1 MKKKVY
7 KLKEDKEEFS
17 VKIENGVYIVYG
29 PAIEKLMARVNVLD
43 NESLAYFQKNLENLG
58 VNARL
63 KKMGINEGDT
73 VKLEDWEFEWY
84 E

>member
-1 MKKKVY
+1 
-7 KLKEDKEEFS
+7 
-17 VKIENGVYIVYG
+17 
-29 PAIEKLMARVNVLD
+29 MARVNVLD